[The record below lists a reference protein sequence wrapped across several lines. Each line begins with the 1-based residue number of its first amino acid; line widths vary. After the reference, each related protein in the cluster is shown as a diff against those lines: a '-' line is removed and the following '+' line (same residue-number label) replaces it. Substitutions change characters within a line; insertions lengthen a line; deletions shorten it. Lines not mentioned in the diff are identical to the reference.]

1 METFFPINLL
11 NIVDR
16 LSVLKLSPMKEDDRI
31 DLILKNI
38 KNYDTNEKYKKTIEE
53 IHKMFIG
60 KNIWGNILDAKM
72 RKLIMIL
79 FSIVLKSE
87 KLLYTFDEFVTNY
100 TNNNEQITEISN
112 YKLFYMIYTESR
124 YN

>member
-1 METFFPINLL
+1 
-11 NIVDR
+11 
-16 LSVLKLSPMKEDDRI
+16 MKEDDRI

-87 KLLYTFDEFVTNY
+87 KLLYTFDDFVTNY
-100 TNNNEQITEISN
+100 TNNNKQITEISN
-112 YKLFYMIYTESR
+112 YKESEANLIFNEIYQTLIYSIGKR
-124 YN
+124 LYFQNKQKKP